1 MALPLAAYVAVS
13 VTDPGTGMSAQTQA
27 KAFEPCFTTKPIG
40 AGPGLGFSQVY
51 GFAHRAGD
59 AVVITASPGKG
70 TTVELFFP
78 QATAPAPVMARTAS
92 TGVHA

>member
-1 MALPLAAYVAVS
+1 MALC
-13 VTDPGTGMSAQTQA
+13 GRTQA

-40 AGPGLGFSQVY
+40 AGPGLGLSQVY
-51 GFAHRAGD
+51 GFAQRAGG